1 MSYKLYIHG
10 NTWMHPKNKLGLDLY
25 IKNGFFN
32 VVNNIN
38 DAQIILSM
46 SPYPI
51 NSDRITNLDILNSEY
66 KNKLILLGPHFCV
79 LPTPYLQN
87 LNTEYSNIYFN
98 LLSDWV
104 SNFWQKYLKGNM
116 KTVTLP
122 YPVDIDRFCPDNTI
136 QKKNDVFIYLKFKKT
151 HEVQYIINFLKN
163 LNFNVKI
170 FNYEQ
175 KYSEEEYISY
185 LKKSCFGIWI
195 GINESQGFA
204 LQEALSCNVPLLVH
218 NVKNMG
224 QQPEHE
230 TNKTYCDIESTTVPF
245 WDNRCGELFY
255 SPEEFE
261 KAFLIFIVKLTDY
274 KPREFI
280 LENLET
286 KNLFNKKWKP
296 LIEEFFNNN
305 GIRK

>member
-104 SNFWQKYLKGNM
+104 SNFWQKYLK
-116 KTVTLP
+116 
-122 YPVDIDRFCPDNTI
+122 
-136 QKKNDVFIYLKFKKT
+136 
-151 HEVQYIINFLKN
+151 
-163 LNFNVKI
+163 
-170 FNYEQ
+170 
-175 KYSEEEYISY
+175 
-185 LKKSCFGIWI
+185 
-195 GINESQGFA
+195 
-204 LQEALSCNVPLLVH
+204 
-218 NVKNMG
+218 
-224 QQPEHE
+224 
-230 TNKTYCDIESTTVPF
+230 
-245 WDNRCGELFY
+245 
-255 SPEEFE
+255 
-261 KAFLIFIVKLTDY
+261 
-274 KPREFI
+274 
-280 LENLET
+280 
-286 KNLFNKKWKP
+286 
-296 LIEEFFNNN
+296 
-305 GIRK
+305 